1 MAYEANKHECLLRRR
16 IEAGEILRGLSRGIE
31 QNKPAL
37 EGIERGFVIGSDREE
52 LLLAAAV
59 HSSLKGGARNELR
72 DLGSRD
78 GDGVARSGVAT
89 GAFRTILKLERAEA
103 NERKGLAALN
113 SSHNFFDYRT
123 ENAVGFCL
131 GNGILFGNLFDKIH
145 AIHRLSPYV
154 FVQCAASPKKKASSG
169 NKIDSPICRIL
180 EVVPSSAVFKAQPK
194 RNTVKQRPNDSPD
207 SQGMQ

>member
-1 MAYEANKHECLLRRR
+1 MRRR

-113 SSHNFFDYRT
+113 SSHNFFDHRT

-131 GNGILFGNLFDKIH
+131 GNGILFGNLSTRSMRFIGYLRMCLCNVPL
-145 AIHRLSPYV
+145 HRKKSVERQQNRISDLPHFRSCTLIGG
-154 FVQCAASPKKKASSG
+154 VQST
-169 NKIDSPICRIL
+169 
-180 EVVPSSAVFKAQPK
+180 AQKEHGETTP
-194 RNTVKQRPNDSPD
+194 Q
-207 SQGMQ
+207 

>member
-113 SSHNFFDYRT
+113 SSHNFFDHRT

-154 FVQCAASPKKKASSG
+154 FVQCAASPKKKRRAATKS
-169 NKIDSPICRIL
+169 NLR
-180 EVVPSSAVFKAQPK
+180 SAAF
-194 RNTVKQRPNDSPD
+194 
-207 SQGMQ
+207 

>member
-1 MAYEANKHECLLRRR
+1 MRRR

-89 GAFRTILKLERAEA
+89 GASRTILKLERAEA
-103 NERKGLAALN
+103 NARKGLAALN
-113 SSHNFFDYRT
+113 SSHNFFGKQK
-123 ENAVGFCL
+123 NK
-131 GNGILFGNLFDKIH
+131 NKSILKKTTKKKK
-145 AIHRLSPYV
+145 
-154 FVQCAASPKKKASSG
+154 QKTTTPKKNSVERQQ
-169 NKIDSPICRIL
+169 NRISDL
-180 EVVPSSAVFKAQPK
+180 PHFRSCILIGCVQSTAQKEHGETTP
-194 RNTVKQRPNDSPD
+194 Q
-207 SQGMQ
+207 